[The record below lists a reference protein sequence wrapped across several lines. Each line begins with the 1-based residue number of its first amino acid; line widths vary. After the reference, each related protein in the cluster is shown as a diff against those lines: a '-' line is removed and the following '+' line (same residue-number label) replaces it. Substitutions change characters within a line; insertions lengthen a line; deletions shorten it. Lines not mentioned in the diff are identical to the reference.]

1 MVACGSRNGYATA
14 WLLPLVFIYLSAPNW
29 KDIKAANVSPRN
41 MSFVDAIVFPI
52 GAFEFPLNSRRPKL
66 KLMHVSHVTH
76 FEKRRSRL
84 VACLPL
90 RFIDG
95 VTYRCRRCRHFHF
108 ARGETG
114 KRRCWNAS
122 IVTGLT
128 SLDVAI
134 SVNSNNAGKVYRSSW
149 LWPISILCRIQL
161 NGGKGKTL
169 HFPHFSLKRVP
180 LFSQTHLTVSG
191 SNHRLVVS
199 GSAIGGG
206 GGVNQCNESWRF
218 FEPFSTIL

>member
-1 MVACGSRNGYATA
+1 MVACGSRNGYTTA

-41 MSFVDAIVFPI
+41 MSFVDAIKTIANWRVRIPV
-52 GAFEFPLNSRRPKL
+52 EFAPAEAEADARQSRDPLW
-66 KLMHVSHVTH
+66 
-76 FEKRRSRL
+76 KRRSRL

-95 VTYRCRRCRHFHF
+95 VTYRHRCRRCRHFHF

-149 LWPISILCRIQL
+149 LVISILCRIQL

-180 LFSQTHLTVSG
+180 LFNQTHLTVSG

-206 GGVNQCNESWRF
+206 GG
-218 FEPFSTIL
+218 